1 MSITS
6 RVATLSTTPQL
17 LETGTGDGK
26 TVIIKNPSATI
37 FLGPIDV
44 TAATGLPL
52 LITDFLSVVL
62 TAGDD
67 LYAIASAA
75 TPTVNL
81 MVLRDNQ

>member
-1 MSITS
+1 MSITA

-17 LETGTGDGK
+17 LESGTGDGK
-26 TVIIKNPSATI
+26 TVVLRSPSATI

-52 LITDFLSVVL
+52 NIADILSLVL

-67 LYAIASAA
+67 LYAVASAA